1 MTQQKKKRKK
11 SRDYFTQKHEDA
23 IIEFVK
29 TNNRTRKNYLY
40 LNVISPAFNEMIEKI
55 VFTYKF
61 VNLPN
66 IDLLKDECA
75 VYLSTILSKYDPNR
89 NSKAFSYFSVV
100 VKNWFSN
107 QAKQNKKKLDREVDL
122 EEISKNNESDFLSI
136 ENPYDEIRE
145 KQEFFS
151 ALWNELS
158 VEWVFED
165 LKENE
170 QKVLSA
176 IRELLKEPDDIEI
189 FNKKAV
195 YLYLRE
201 MTGLNTK
208 QILQALSR
216 FKKSYNEFREDWNRE

>member
-170 QKVLSA
+170 QKVLIA

>member
-122 EEISKNNESDFLSI
+122 EEISKNNESDFLFI